1 MKRLILTAVAALALT
16 VSANAQIGIV
26 AGLTSAS
33 TSIDEAYND
42 IAVAKTANKYHF
54 GLVYNLDL
62 PFGLSVQPGIL
73 YNVKGQSLNDNITA
87 FGQSADITINTSTGY
102 VEVPV
107 RVAWGMDFG
116 IVEPFVFVEP
126 FLGYAVTTETVSSF
140 KDDATKKAI
149 SKLASAAG
157 MKLDTAS
164 DDPNRWDDRNRLE
177 YGVGLGAGIKVL
189 NRIALSAKYYWDLG
203 QVYKDSDSNS
213 SITAGAMY
221 KAISSQKCS
230 GIAATL
236 TLYF

>member
-87 FGQSADITINTSTGY
+87 FGQSADITINTSTGNGF
-102 VEVPV
+102 
-107 RVAWGMDFG
+107 RNCGTICFRR
-116 IVEPFVFVEP
+116 
-126 FLGYAVTTETVSSF
+126 
-140 KDDATKKAI
+140 AI
-149 SKLASAAG
+149 FRLRG
-157 MKLDTAS
+157 
-164 DDPNRWDDRNRLE
+164 NHRNCF
-177 YGVGLGAGIKVL
+177 I
-189 NRIALSAKYYWDLG
+189 
-203 QVYKDSDSNS
+203 
-213 SITAGAMY
+213 
-221 KAISSQKCS
+221 
-230 GIAATL
+230 
-236 TLYF
+236 F